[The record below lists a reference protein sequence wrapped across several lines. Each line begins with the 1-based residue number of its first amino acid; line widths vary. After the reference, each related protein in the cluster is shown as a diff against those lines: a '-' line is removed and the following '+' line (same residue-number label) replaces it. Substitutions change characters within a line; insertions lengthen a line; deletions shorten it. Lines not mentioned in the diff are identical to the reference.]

1 MKSSR
6 ILSTIGMFMMILAVL
21 ISIIDFMCF
30 SRWFY
35 VYEYSKSNT
44 AETIGMSEDDLY
56 DTTAVLLDY
65 LQDKRDDLSV
75 QKEISGN
82 VREVFDSREKM
93 HMEEVK
99 SLYQN
104 AMTVRN
110 ICFFG
115 SIAVLTA
122 VFFMNRGK
130 SFKLFKRGYRNASI
144 LMGALLGFIAI
155 WALSDF
161 DQFWIQFHYLFF
173 DNDLFFLDPNT
184 EILINMVPDTFFF
197 DLVFCIILIF
207 VFILLLIALFFLRY
221 ERRRVDA

>member
-6 ILSTIGMFMMILAVL
+6 IISTIGMFMMILAVL

-44 AETIGMSEDDLY
+44 AETVAMSEDDLY
-56 DTTAVLLDY
+56 DTTSVLLDY
-65 LQDKRDDLSV
+65 LQDKRDDLSL
-75 QKEISGN
+75 QKEIGGSTQ
-82 VREVFDSREKM
+82 EVFDSREKM
-93 HMEEVK
+93 HMEDVK
-99 SLYQN
+99 ELYQN
-104 AMTVRN
+104 AMIVRN
-110 ICFFG
+110 ISFFC
-115 SIAVLTA
+115 SIAILIA
-122 VFFMNRGK
+122 VFLNNRGK
-130 SFKLFKRGYRNASI
+130 AFALYKKGYRNAAI
-144 LMGALLGFIAI
+144 LMGALLSFIAI
-155 WALSDF
+155 WALADF

-197 DLVFCIILIF
+197 DLVFCIILLF
-207 VFILLLIALFFLRY
+207 VFMLLLIALFFNRY